1 MRGAPPCTQ
10 AANPAAAFKAP
21 PPPRHKERDTLTG
34 AYTAAYAC
42 SNAALLTLPNV
53 SCQQLGPLRTA
64 VAAAEFP
71 DAPPQPQAGP
81 STVRRHQQMLTR
93 KIQGT
98 FKSQLSK
105 APAVHVQM
113 DGCTIKNGKVV
124 LFCASASIPAPVPS
138 LPTSSLTADP
148 PTPLAADPP
157 TPVAADP
164 PTPLA
169 ADPTTPVAADPPTPL
184 AADPP
189 TPVAADPTTP
199 LAADPTT
206 SLAADPTTPA
216 AADPPTPAQ
225 ILTHGQ
231 EPSRILCRVLDIRK
245 CPDSTAAA
253 QAHDLEH
260 MIKEA
265 NLWEL
270 LASVTVDNAAS
281 NVGRTGGLV
290 ALVNV
295 SRRREGLALIIGFAA
310 SSWGIGMDLH
320 PQMKALRKEH
330 FFGAAPT
337 SNAHVE
343 SALQHTKHGHGSKQR
358 LPSLLS
364 TLVAKTD
371 PSSFRTMD
379 AVDLHPQ
386 MKALR
391 KEQRDM
397 ESASAAMTAPARAA
411 RKAVI
416 ESRMVGGNK
425 QLVLNI
431 GTAACLGQL
440 REVSSK
446 HPRGADYSATTVE
459 QAATFT
465 VTQLWGYINFY
476 KIPPK
481 QRPAQKT
488 RLANLRSF
496 VEKHIQQ

>member
-1 MRGAPPCTQ
+1 MHAFEVARHVEALSDSRLGALVYQDFPDLFDRAQELVPPALWEAARLELIHLITQHIDAMLKYLDEHGKVYQQLPHLLSAMGSSDATYAAKAAERVLLEDAANRKQWEAWEEQQQQHFQQDQGSRKRKRLQPAPPSC
-10 AANPAAAFKAP
+10 NPAEYDPFNTVSMFRGDIEAMAAG
-21 PPPRHKERDTLTG
+21 EE
-34 AYTAAYAC
+34 C
-42 SNAALLTLPNV
+42 S
-53 SCQQLGPLRTA
+53 SR
-64 VAAAEFP
+64 
-71 DAPPQPQAGP
+71 
-81 STVRRHQQMLTR
+81 
-93 KIQGT
+93 
-98 FKSQLSK
+98 
-105 APAVHVQM
+105 
-113 DGCTIKNGKVV
+113 
-124 LFCASASIPAPVPS
+124 LF
-138 LPTSSLTADP
+138 
-148 PTPLAADPP
+148 
-157 TPVAADP
+157 
-164 PTPLA
+164 
-169 ADPTTPVAADPPTPL
+169 
-184 AADPP
+184 
-189 TPVAADPTTP
+189 
-199 LAADPTT
+199 
-206 SLAADPTTPA
+206 
-216 AADPPTPAQ
+216 
-225 ILTHGQ
+225 TH
-231 EPSRILCRVLDIRK
+231 
-245 CPDSTAAA
+245 
-253 QAHDLEH
+253 
-260 MIKEA
+260 
-265 NLWEL
+265 
-270 LASVTVDNAAS
+270 
-281 NVGRTGGLV
+281 LV
-290 ALVNV
+290 
-295 SRRREGLALIIGFAA
+295 
-310 SSWGIGMDLH
+310 
-320 PQMKALRKEH
+320 H

-379 AVDLHPQ
+379 AVDLAPQ

-440 REVSSK
+440 RAVSSK

-496 VEKHIQQ
+496 VEKHIQQRTKAAPSSGPIL

>member
-1 MRGAPPCTQ
+1 MPECEHAQHIDAMLKYLDEHGKVYQQLPHLLSAMGSSDATYAAKAAERVLIEDAAHRKQWEAWEEQQQQHLQQDQGSRKRKRLQPAPPSC
-10 AANPAAAFKAP
+10 NPAEYDPFNTVSMFRGDIEAMAAG
-21 PPPRHKERDTLTG
+21 EE
-34 AYTAAYAC
+34 C
-42 SNAALLTLPNV
+42 S
-53 SCQQLGPLRTA
+53 SR
-64 VAAAEFP
+64 
-71 DAPPQPQAGP
+71 
-81 STVRRHQQMLTR
+81 
-93 KIQGT
+93 
-98 FKSQLSK
+98 
-105 APAVHVQM
+105 
-113 DGCTIKNGKVV
+113 
-124 LFCASASIPAPVPS
+124 LF
-138 LPTSSLTADP
+138 
-148 PTPLAADPP
+148 
-157 TPVAADP
+157 
-164 PTPLA
+164 
-169 ADPTTPVAADPPTPL
+169 
-184 AADPP
+184 
-189 TPVAADPTTP
+189 
-199 LAADPTT
+199 
-206 SLAADPTTPA
+206 
-216 AADPPTPAQ
+216 
-225 ILTHGQ
+225 TH
-231 EPSRILCRVLDIRK
+231 
-245 CPDSTAAA
+245 
-253 QAHDLEH
+253 
-260 MIKEA
+260 
-265 NLWEL
+265 
-270 LASVTVDNAAS
+270 
-281 NVGRTGGLV
+281 LV
-290 ALVNV
+290 
-295 SRRREGLALIIGFAA
+295 
-310 SSWGIGMDLH
+310 
-320 PQMKALRKEH
+320 H

-416 ESRMVGGNK
+416 EFRMVGGNK

-481 QRPAQKT
+481 QRSAQKN

-496 VEKHIQQ
+496 VEKHIQQQHTHARGHEVGVKGHVVWRGTL